1 MLNPRLAPN
10 QYVLNSSLMPFLLMK
25 RHNNILLMTQIER
38 IKQKVCFLLKLNFW
52 LQPDMQV
59 GAFVGCR
66 GVQTAA
72 AGWLSERDLETA
84 RVTAFFATC
93 GYQLTER
100 PACCLREAWCRAL
113 SNHSTDVCGIDAGR
127 LLLNRGWAATE
138 CNLRLWLR
146 EALLRCTC
154 RLRCGPRGSRR
165 IALGG
170 LWGRS
175 LEQISTPSGSFR
187 CRNQQQ
193 QQQQQRDMQV
203 EDFERAL
210 PSLPQQLQ
218 HLLQLE
224 GIRCCSTPSISAIV
238 AACAAAVCGSSSGSL
253 LLLSTLQS
261 RCSFEAKF
269 FALQQLLQVLPEQ
282 QQHAR
287 QDVRDLLFR
296 RMRLRVCSEAAWAC
310 SSSSS
315 SSVNEETGSAAA
327 ALAAAAADPAASS
340 EAAAVHNKVALLAA
354 RLLAADLQ
362 DLAAAVGTPAVA
374 AAAAAHTKAFL
385 PLRQLV
391 HEEVCALSLHLQQAG
406 ATSAALA
413 ATAIAQRC
421 SSCCSSTCAAAAG
434 QSLPATLESLR
445 VSLRVLLMLHQEYL
459 DDMPASPLSAAL
471 KSSFPYDEDPSC
483 LAGAI
488 ACPPPF
494 SPLLL
499 QLLQLLQQTHK
510 HSTALGSVLQ
520 LCCSVAERYV
530 GWIDLLLPLGAA
542 NGAAAESGT
551 KDSKSSSSSNM
562 NLLQLLGSTWL
573 SSGFG
578 DAASA
583 IVVLLHR
590 KMEPVARIDL
600 LCRMDVVEW
609 LLHKIPL
616 GEIASSPALLSPF
629 AAIVNAAAAALIEA
643 CAALAEKL
651 EAAGD
656 VASCE
661 AIAADGGSSSP
672 QVAGLNPRELLQQ
685 GLSAIWM
692 LLPLSIQLLGSG
704 GLAVSSAVVNSLSL
718 LLSKALLL
726 QRQES
731 LLLQP
736 LQASRFELL
745 LVQLLQVLLKRLAEA
760 DALAEA
766 AQEQQQQQEQHQH
779 VVYTSL
785 DEEEMEQLYAY
796 KEALTAL
803 FRRACASYQTR
814 VLLWIR
820 EGLQQQAQQQQ
831 QQQPQQRR
839 AEQQALSALL
849 HMLLILTDDI
859 NDLPE
864 RLKDTSSPLHACL
877 LQLLQLLQSVHA
889 SAAFSSATA
898 AENFMRVL
906 VRVSPLFIKQQQYI
920 PEALSL
926 LAGPHG
932 VCSSNSS
939 TAPKAC
945 LALLRFVK
953 NCLPHSAAYTGL
965 LLQHL
970 LQQQCLD
977 VPSSSSNSSNKVA
990 QRRMRPATPPSC
1002 GNSSRQE
1009 PLALA
1014 AAADVYVYPR
1024 AFQVEQQLL
1033 LYEAS
1038 GVLLGS
1044 RVQQQQQQQQQH
1056 VGSVAFEASTNGSS
1070 CAAAG
1075 AKERLLLL
1083 HALLS
1088 KATAA
1093 FSSEMP
1099 VHTAAEGGA
1108 AAAARIVIYWA
1119 RSTNALASLSK
1130 GFQPFKL
1137 PTAAGALSS
1146 APRES
1151 SAELSTAPDT
1161 HSAWMQTLAVFS
1173 DAVLAAGKEG
1183 SALEVGGTNLL
1194 LMPPFFPACIFLLRR
1209 LLCLLGPLAAPA
1221 IGGLLPLL
1229 YDALLLEAD
1238 SLGPVATGYLELQQ
1252 QPVEAAAQQLSGF
1265 CSQVIVSLRGPELMG
1280 LLLQHFPMMLDRN
1293 LGLYLKAVAAEAQQP
1308 ASAELQRECGVLH
1321 EQMATLVAVAAR
1333 EAPEALLTFAAAS
1346 VLQEGADCS
1355 NSSSSSD
1362 SSGGMALFADA
1373 VNQCLADAAA
1383 VSSSNSN
1390 SSGGMTAQRA
1400 LLQLLHRHEQQL
1412 HALLYG
1418 TLQPSRGSS
1427 AVTSRASF
1435 GSPASLEIGSITWRC
1450 IVLLLMQSC
1459 CPPVG
1464 SCVVAAAAA
1473 ISAQALGHLAVAFIC
1488 KGSRLVDGEQQ
1499 QEQHQQQERLQ
1510 QQQQQLAVLPQ
1521 DLQLVRDSLRDF
1533 TQQNAAFHLQLR
1545 QRRSQSGAPQSS
1557 PPSEGVQ
1564 QLQQLQQQRAQQINQ
1579 QQAAQQLSLLL
1590 PLPPLFLISARLFAS
1605 LRPNDPQHLK
1615 VAADIGGLW
1624 RVLGFGVPPGTP
1636 QRSATAA
1643 ATAAAAAAG
1652 ARLPDFFSPL
1662 RSGIQQALA
1671 EALAPLVADAPHA
1684 AAALVEALGRAEG
1697 QQLRDV
1703 VRGWQQR
1710 FLSKC

>member
-1 MLNPRLAPN
+1 
-10 QYVLNSSLMPFLLMK
+10 MPLPVGSKPLFLL
-25 RHNNILLMTQIER
+25 RRRTQVEACATSKISGS
-38 IKQKVCFLLKLNFW
+38 LLKARIEL
-52 LQPDMQV
+52 PDEVRSENHESAQDDLLLLFTPPSLPTLHCTFTNNYR
-59 GAFVGCR
+59 GASRVSTVPDEACLAADELLLVLCGGLASSRPAHPAAGF
-66 GVQTAA
+66 TAA
-72 AGWLSERDLETA
+72 SSSTSER
-84 RVTAFFATC
+84 
-93 GYQLTER
+93 
-100 PACCLREAWCRAL
+100 
-113 SNHSTDVCGIDAGR
+113 
-127 LLLNRGWAATE
+127 
-138 CNLRLWLR
+138 
-146 EALLRCTC
+146 
-154 RLRCGPRGSRR
+154 
-165 IALGG
+165 
-170 LWGRS
+170 
-175 LEQISTPSGSFR
+175 
-187 CRNQQQ
+187 QQQ
-193 QQQQQRDMQV
+193 HHWDMQV
-203 EDFERAL
+203 EDFERAVSAL
-210 PSLPQQLQ
+210 FAQGSA
-218 HLLQLE
+218 
-224 GIRCCSTPSISAIV
+224 SISP
-238 AACAAAVCGSSSGSL
+238 AARCEAEQYLRAVCGSSSGSV

-269 FALQQLLQVLPEQ
+269 FALQQLLQLLPEQ
-282 QQHAR
+282 QQQAR

-296 RMRLRVCSEAAWAC
+296 RMRLRVCSEEAWAC

-315 SSVNEETGSAAA
+315 SSSSEDAGTAAA

-340 EAAAVHNKVALLAA
+340 EAAAVHNKIALLAA

-362 DLAAAVGTPAVA
+362 DLAAAAGATPAATTATAAA
-374 AAAAAHTKAFL
+374 AAAAAHARAFM
-385 PLRQLV
+385 PLRQLL

-406 ATSAALA
+406 ATSAAGA
-413 ATAIAQRC
+413 AAAIAQSC
-421 SSCCSSTCAAAAG
+421 SSCCSSACAAAAG

-459 DDMPASPLSAAL
+459 DDLPASPLSAAL
-471 KSSFPYDEDPSC
+471 KSSFPYDEDPGC

-530 GWIDLLLPLGAA
+530 GWIDLLLPRRAA
-542 NGAAAESGT
+542 NGQAAAPAVGENGT
-551 KDSKSSSSSNM
+551 KVSASSSSSSSSNM
-562 NLLQLLGSTWL
+562 NLLQLLGATWL
-573 SSGFG
+573 SSGCG

-583 IVVLLHR
+583 VVVLLHR
-590 KMEPVARIDL
+590 KMEPLARVDL
-600 LCRMDVVEW
+600 LCRIDVVDW

-616 GEIASSPALLSPF
+616 EEIASSPTLLSPL
-629 AAIVNAAAAALIEA
+629 AAIVNAAAAALIEG

-661 AIAADGGSSSP
+661 ALSADGRSNSA
-672 QVAGLNPRELLQQ
+672 QVAGLSPRDLLQQ
-685 GLSAIWM
+685 GLHSIWM
-692 LLPLSIQLLGSG
+692 LVPLSIQLLGSG
-704 GLAVSSAVVNSLSL
+704 GLAVSSAVVTSLSL
-718 LLSKALLL
+718 LLSKAPLL
-726 QRQES
+726 QRQEA
-731 LLLQP
+731 LVMQP

-745 LVQLLQVLLKRLAEA
+745 LVQLLQVLLKRLAEV

-766 AQEQQQQQEQHQH
+766 AQEQQQQQEQQQ
-779 VVYTSL
+779 VVYSSL

-803 FRRACASYQTR
+803 FRRACSSYQTR
-814 VLLWIR
+814 VLLWVR
-820 EGLQQQAQQQQ
+820 EGLQQQLQQLQE
-831 QQQPQQRR
+831 QQQPQQPQQRP
-839 AEQQALSALL
+839 AEQHALSALL

-906 VRVSPLFIKQQQYI
+906 VRVSPLFIKQQQHI

-939 TAPKAC
+939 IAPKAC

-953 NCLPHSAAYTGL
+953 NCLPHSAAYTQL

-977 VPSSSSNSSNKVA
+977 VPSSSSSNNTA
-990 QRRMRPATPPSC
+990 QRRTRPATPPSC
-1002 GNSSRQE
+1002 NNSSRQE

-1033 LYEAS
+1033 LYEAA

-1044 RVQQQQQQQQQH
+1044 KVQQQQH
-1056 VGSVAFEASTNGSS
+1056 AGSVAFHASTNGSS
-1070 CAAAG
+1070 NAAAA

-1093 FSSEMP
+1093 FSSALVSTRFCVSCSSGRSISSIRSNIGSFCSCVFVFMQP
-1099 VHTAAEGGA
+1099 VHAATGGA
-1108 AAAARIVIYWA
+1108 SAATARVAIYWA
-1119 RSTNALASLSK
+1119 RCTNALASLSK

-1137 PTAAGALSS
+1137 SAGSGAWSPT
-1146 APRES
+1146 PRENP
-1151 SAELSTAPDT
+1151 AETPIAPDT

-1173 DAVLAAGKEG
+1173 DAVLVAGKEG
-1183 SALEVGGTNLL
+1183 SALEVGGMNLL
-1194 LMPPFFPACIFLLRR
+1194 LMPPFLPACIFLLRR

-1221 IGGLLPLL
+1221 IGGLLPFL
-1229 YDALLLEAD
+1229 YDALLLESD
-1238 SLGPVATGYLELQQ
+1238 SRGPVAAGCVELQQ
-1252 QPVEAAAQQLSGF
+1252 QPLEAAAQQLTGF
-1265 CSQVIVSLRGPELMG
+1265 CSQVIVSLRGPEVMS

-1293 LGLYLKAVAAEAQQP
+1293 LGLYLKAVAAEAQQL

-1321 EQMATLVAVAAR
+1321 EQVATLVAVAAR
-1333 EAPEALLTFAAAS
+1333 EAPEVLLNFAAAS
-1346 VLQEGADCS
+1346 VLQEGADCR
-1355 NSSSSSD
+1355 N
-1362 SSGGMALFADA
+1362 SGGRALFADA

-1383 VSSSNSN
+1383 VSSSNG
-1390 SSGGMTAQRA
+1390 SSCGRMTAQRA
-1400 LLQLLHRHEQQL
+1400 LLQLLHRHEQEL

-1427 AVTSRASF
+1427 AVTSGAPF
-1435 GSPASLEIGSITWRC
+1435 GSPASREIGSVTWRC
-1450 IVLLLMQSC
+1450 IVVLLLQSC
-1459 CPPVG
+1459 CPPAPG
-1464 SCVVAAAAA
+1464 CAAGAAAA
-1473 ISAQALGHLAVAFIC
+1473 IAAQALGHLAASFVC
-1488 KGSRLVDGEQQ
+1488 KGTRLVDGEHQ
-1499 QEQHQQQERLQ
+1499 QEQHQQRGRL

-1521 DLQLVRDSLRDF
+1521 DLQLIRDSLRDF
-1533 TQQNAAFHLQLR
+1533 TQQNFALDVQLR
-1545 QRRSQSGAPQSS
+1545 QRRSQGGAPQ
-1557 PPSEGVQ
+1557 PGEEVQQMEQ
-1564 QLQQLQQQRAQQINQ
+1564 QLQQQQQQRAQQINQ

-1590 PLPPLFLISARLFAS
+1590 PLPPLFLISARLLAS
-1605 LRPNDPQHLK
+1605 LNPDDPQHLK
-1615 VAADIGGLW
+1615 VAADVGGLW
-1624 RVLGFGVPPGTP
+1624 RVLAFGVPPGTP

-1643 ATAAAAAAG
+1643 ATAAAATAG

-1662 RSGIQQALA
+1662 RSGIQQAFA
-1671 EALAPLVADAPHA
+1671 EALAPLVADAPRA

-1703 VRGWQQR
+1703 VRSWQQR
-1710 FLSKC
+1710 YLSKS